1 MMSNLGMTKSTAF
14 PISRAIQDY
23 LKAIYTLQQTRG
35 DAGTN
40 QLCARLSDIKPASVT
55 GMCKRLAELGLIEH
69 KPYHGV
75 RLTAHGEHLARKVI
89 RAHRLIELYLVQV
102 MGFEPDKVHREA
114 EAMEHAISDEFIE
127 RIAAILGEPQI
138 GAHGEPIPQI
148 EELVKL
154 AS

>member
-1 MMSNLGMTKSTAF
+1 MTKSTAF
-14 PISRAIQDY
+14 PISRATQDY
-23 LKAIYTLQQTRG
+23 LKAIYALQQTHG

-40 QLCARLSDIKPASVT
+40 ELCARLSDIKPASVT

-75 RLTAHGEHLARKVI
+75 RLTVQGEHLARKVI
-89 RAHRLIELYLVQV
+89 RAHRLIELYLVRV

-127 RIAAILGEPQI
+127 RIAAILDEPEI
-138 GAHGEPIPQI
+138 GTHGEPIPQL
-148 EELVKL
+148 EK
-154 AS
+154 

>member
-1 MMSNLGMTKSTAF
+1 MTKSTAF

-75 RLTAHGEHLARKVI
+75 RLTAQGEHLARKVI

-127 RIAAILGEPQI
+127 RIADILGEPQI